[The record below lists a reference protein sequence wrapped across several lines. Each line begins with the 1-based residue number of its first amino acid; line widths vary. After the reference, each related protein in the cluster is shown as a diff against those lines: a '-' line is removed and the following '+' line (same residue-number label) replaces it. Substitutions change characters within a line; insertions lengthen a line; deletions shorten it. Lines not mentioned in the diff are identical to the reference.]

1 MTLFSFRKLSNT
13 KSAPR
18 KKDDEAVKEKEG
30 SCLRNKSSSVN
41 REYMEAFR
49 TKSYVEVYDKVQTQL
64 LTGAGIMSRANTC
77 GGAAEDR
84 LLTIP
89 SSSSSSSQRRLQLCH
104 LSGAAD
110 DDLQYYYSSQPHD
123 HHPLLNEYFL
133 VSLEA
138 CKMCES
144 LLKNVL
150 HTRTN
155 YDKNIKCATKG
166 VSGRG
171 VWSAEQLRCAYA
183 HLESFSALKN
193 PLSTASQVR
202 FNEVQDNHFALL
214 HRLTSRTRKLK
225 RKMKVMRL
233 LRKTLGATLA
243 AGCAALALAFTL
255 VAVHC
260 AALCVLAGPGVV
272 SLLLWKKGK
281 KQQEHQ
287 RRRVRERGYMQLD
300 AAAKGVYVLINDFGT
315 MSRLVGRVYD
325 ETEHNRAIAGLCA
338 RKKNDEMV
346 KEVVRDLAAHEA
358 GFSDHLKELEQHIY
372 LCFLNII
379 RSRRMVLQQIIN

>member
-1 MTLFSFRKLSNT
+1 MTLFSFRKLSYT
-13 KSAPR
+13 KSAAAARR
-18 KKDDEAVKEKEG
+18 KDEVKESEAG

-49 TKSYVEVYDKVQTQL
+49 TKSYVEVQTQL
-64 LTGAGIMSRANTC
+64 LAANTTC
-77 GGAAEDR
+77 GAAAAEEHR
-84 LLTIP
+84 LHTTP
-89 SSSSSSSQRRLQLCH
+89 SHRRLQLCH
-104 LSGAAD
+104 LLAGAD
-110 DDLQYYYSSQPHD
+110 DDQLQYYYSSQPHD

-138 CKMCES
+138 SKMCES

-166 VSGRG
+166 VAGGRG
-171 VWSAEQLRCAYA
+171 VWSAEQLQRAYA
-183 HLESFSALKN
+183 QLQSFSALRN

-202 FNEVQDNHFALL
+202 FNEVQDGHFALL
-214 HRLTSRTRKLK
+214 HRLTSRARKLK
-225 RKMKVMRL
+225 RKMKLLRL
-233 LRKTLGATLA
+233 LRKALGATLA
-243 AGCAALALAFTL
+243 VGCAALALAFTL

-260 AALCVLAGPGVV
+260 AALCVLASPGVV
-272 SLLLWKKGK
+272 SLLLGGVRKQQQKGK
-281 KQQEHQ
+281 KQPRRLQ
-287 RRRVRERGYMQLD
+287 RRERVYLQLD

-315 MSRLVGRVYD
+315 MSRLVGRVHD
-325 ETEHNRAIAGLCA
+325 ETEHNRAMAGLCA
-338 RKKNDEMV
+338 RKQNDEMV
-346 KEVVRDLAAHEA
+346 KEVVRGLAAHEA

-379 RSRRMVLQQIIN
+379 RSRRMVLQQIINSAL